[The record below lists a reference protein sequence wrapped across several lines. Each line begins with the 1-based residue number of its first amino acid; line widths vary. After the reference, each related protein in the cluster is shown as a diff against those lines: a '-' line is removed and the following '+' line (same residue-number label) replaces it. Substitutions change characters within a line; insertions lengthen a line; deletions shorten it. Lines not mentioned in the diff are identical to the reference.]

1 MLIMVFDNPEPNNP
15 ERKGLDVEIR
25 IMLKGMIEDEGE
37 RLGQALYEL
46 SLKLRPEQKPFSFI
60 TEIDTIPGAPRGQA

>member
-15 ERKGLDVEIR
+15 ERKGTDIEIR

-37 RLGQALYEL
+37 RLGQALFDL
-46 SLKLRPEQKPFSFI
+46 SRSLRPEQKPFSFLFN
-60 TEIDTIPGAPRGQA
+60 ESGS